1 MNLKNAPIS
10 SGGAGQIPDS
20 NAINAMSP
28 FFPSANIHCPSDH
41 NGSHAQLPQAHSV
54 IANS

>member
-1 MNLKNAPIS
+1 MNLENAPIS
-10 SGGAGQIPDS
+10 AGGAGRIPDS

-28 FFPSANIHCPSDH
+28 FFPSNNIHCPLDH
-41 NGSHAQLPQAHSV
+41 NGSHVQLPQAHLA